1 MHSNLVKDVCVCGPM
16 CAWRKHLHLQRHDL
30 GNDFFLCLF
39 SNRFSWLSFFPF
51 FLFISCCV
59 FTFSLFTQMHAVWS
73 GCFILVAYI
82 PWTRVLFSPT
92 HTHTL
97 SSPQHLVP
105 CAPKSVF
112 MILPGSP
119 FHFASLYLSHIALK
133 IEGNWAR
140 RWEEEYPCWDSF
152 WTSAK
157 HTRTYTHAQ
166 TSSTHI
172 SSSFYLIL
180 EGLRAGKES

>member
-1 MHSNLVKDVCVCGPM
+1 MHSNLVKDVCVCGPV
-16 CAWRKHLHLQRHDL
+16 CVCVKETFTLTATWPWKQFLLVSVFFPLFSVH
-30 GNDFFLCLF
+30 FFLCFYFQPLHSNACSLVRLF
-39 SNRFSWLSFFPF
+39 HLSR
-51 FLFISCCV
+51 LHTVDTC
-59 FTFSLFTQMHAVWS
+59 
-73 GCFILVAYI
+73 
-82 PWTRVLFSPT
+82 SPPA

-157 HTRTYTHAQ
+157 HTRAPTHAQ
-166 TSSTHI
+166 TSSTQI

>member
-1 MHSNLVKDVCVCGPM
+1 MHSNLVKDVCVCGPV
-16 CAWRKHLHLQRHDL
+16 CVCVKETFTLTAAWPWKQFLLVSVFFSLFSVH
-30 GNDFFLCLF
+30 FFLCFYFQPLHSNACSLVRLF
-39 SNRFSWLSFFPF
+39 HLSR
-51 FLFISCCV
+51 LHTVDTC
-59 FTFSLFTQMHAVWS
+59 
-73 GCFILVAYI
+73 
-82 PWTRVLFSPT
+82 SPPA

-140 RWEEEYPCWDSF
+140 RWEEEYPCRGSF

-157 HTRTYTHAQ
+157 HTRAPTHAQ
-166 TSSTHI
+166 TSSTQI

>member
-1 MHSNLVKDVCVCGPM
+1 
-16 CAWRKHLHLQRHDL
+16 
-30 GNDFFLCLF
+30 
-39 SNRFSWLSFFPF
+39 
-51 FLFISCCV
+51 
-59 FTFSLFTQMHAVWS
+59 MHAVWS

-180 EGLRAGKES
+180 EGLRAGKESWNSPSPQKQSSKEQKKKRIKEGSLVPLTYCWGTASSRAKFANPNI